1 MLQSLKMQKNLFH
14 QFSFKDELSWQF
26 LKSKLK
32 NLQKS
37 FWKVWRHISSNW
49 MRHFSQG
56 YSNWL
61 FWKKKNRK
69 KKYNFFSDY
78 VEDLLHES
86 QEEFHTLMKR
96 TYGILYEENKDI
108 FEKFFSE
115 LTKFLI
121 RGKGDLIKST
131 HSLFST
137 LALKMFKVRAFGN
150 LFWTKIEFRG
160 EKKGT
165 RSTIFS
171 LFFSGDEQ
179 YVLLFW
185 KIYAMCWR
193 AFAIY

>member
-1 MLQSLKMQKNLFH
+1 MTFQ
-14 QFSFKDELSWQF
+14 
-26 LKSKLK
+26 
-32 NLQKS
+32 
-37 FWKVWRHISSNW
+37 
-49 MRHFSQG
+49 
-56 YSNWL
+56 
-61 FWKKKNRK
+61 KKNQ
-69 KKYNFFSDY
+69 NTILFFFSDY

-150 LFWTKIEFRG
+150 LF
-160 EKKGT
+160 
-165 RSTIFS
+165 
-171 LFFSGDEQ
+171 
-179 YVLLFW
+179 
-185 KIYAMCWR
+185 
-193 AFAIY
+193 

>member
-1 MLQSLKMQKNLFH
+1 MKK
-14 QFSFKDELSWQF
+14 K
-26 LKSKLK
+26 KSK
-32 NLQKS
+32 
-37 FWKVWRHISSNW
+37 
-49 MRHFSQG
+49 
-56 YSNWL
+56 
-61 FWKKKNRK
+61 
-69 KKYNFFSDY
+69 YNSIFFPDY

-150 LFWTKIEFRG
+150 LF
-160 EKKGT
+160 
-165 RSTIFS
+165 
-171 LFFSGDEQ
+171 
-179 YVLLFW
+179 
-185 KIYAMCWR
+185 
-193 AFAIY
+193 

>member
-1 MLQSLKMQKNLFH
+1 MSFPVSSRNLNWKT
-14 QFSFKDELSWQF
+14 FKKVFERFEDTFQVIECAIF
-26 LKSKLK
+26 LK
-32 NLQKS
+32 
-37 FWKVWRHISSNW
+37 VIPID
-49 MRHFSQG
+49 FSE
-56 YSNWL
+56 
-61 FWKKKNRK
+61 KKP
-69 KKYNFFSDY
+69 KYNSIFFSDY

-160 EKKGT
+160 KKKK
-165 RSTIFS
+165 SKVYH
-171 LFFSGDEQ
+171 FFSFFRWWTARFTFLKNICN
-179 YVLLFW
+179 VLKNTCHKSNLLVTTR
-185 KIYAMCWR
+185 KN
-193 AFAIY
+193 